1 LLNAPPYAKLAF
13 NFLSGELDP
22 RITFS
27 RTSNATL
34 VGSDGSLQY
43 APHNLLTYSEQFDNA
58 AWNSSAGAR
67 TVTANTV
74 AAPDGTTTA
83 DTITADGT
91 SAAHF
96 ASQAVTL
103 SAVAHTYSVY
113 VKKGTNDFAQLRGF
127 SGFGGMYA
135 NFDVANGVVGS
146 VGTVTGATP
155 TASIQDVGNG
165 WYRCTMVFTPSAAS
179 SSVAVY
185 VVSSANSGGGEVNTL
200 TTSIY
205 VWGAQ
210 LNVGALQPYYQT
222 EASAYYGPRFD
233 YDPVTLAPKG
243 LLIEEQRTNLAIN
256 SGDVL
261 SGGTGGVVVANQIT
275 APDGSLADF
284 FQEDTSSL
292 EHYAGD
298 RTPSVTAGT
307 TYTWSFY
314 AKLGLTG
321 EARRVCVRTGG
332 QGPGNVVFDLETGG
346 STVLA
351 PVVSSGISSAGNGWF
366 RCWIVYTAT
375 GTGAAVF
382 RQQLAKGTNTV
393 YTGDGTSGLFF
404 WGAQLEVGAFPTS
417 YIPTTTAAAT
427 RAADVASVTGAN
439 FSNWYNPVEGTFYTE
454 FSHFRPG
461 GFPAIASIN
470 NGSLSDRINLIAAGG
485 SLFRGSVVT
494 AGVSQA
500 DMSTG
505 TYTINSIGKIAV
517 ATKANDFA
525 LAASNGAIQT
535 DTSGTMPTVDRLQ
548 LGFQSGGLDV
558 LNGHIRSFKYYPTRL
573 SNGQLQTLTK

>member
-1 LLNAPPYAKLAF
+1 
-13 NFLSGELDP
+13 
-22 RITFS
+22 
-27 RTSNATL
+27 
-34 VGSDGSLQY
+34 
-43 APHNLLTYSEQFDNA
+43 
-58 AWNSSAGAR
+58 
-67 TVTANTV
+67 
-74 AAPDGTTTA
+74 
-83 DTITADGT
+83 
-91 SAAHF
+91 
-96 ASQAVTL
+96 
-103 SAVAHTYSVY
+103 
-113 VKKGTNDFAQLRGF
+113 
-127 SGFGGMYA
+127 
-135 NFDVANGVVGS
+135 
-146 VGTVTGATP
+146 
-155 TASIQDVGNG
+155 
-165 WYRCTMVFTPSAAS
+165 
-179 SSVAVY
+179 
-185 VVSSANSGGGEVNTL
+185 
-200 TTSIY
+200 
-205 VWGAQ
+205 
-210 LNVGALQPYYQT
+210 
-222 EASAYYGPRFD
+222 
-233 YDPVTLAPKG
+233 
-243 LLIEEQRTNLAIN
+243 
-256 SGDVL
+256 
-261 SGGTGGVVVANQIT
+261 VVVANQIT

-284 FQEDTSSL
+284 FREDTSNG

-298 RTPSVTAGT
+298 RTATVTAGT
-307 TYTWSFY
+307 LYTWSFY

-321 EARRVCVRTGG
+321 EARRVCVRTGL
-332 QGPGNVVFDLETGG
+332 QGPANVIFDLETGS

-351 PVVSSGISSAGNGWF
+351 PVVSSGISSAGNGWW
-366 RCWIVYTAT
+366 RCWIVYTPT
-375 GTGAAVF
+375 GTGTALF
-382 RQQLAKGTNTV
+382 RQQLANGVSAV

-427 RAADVASVTGAN
+427 RAADVASVTGDN